1 MSDLPQ
7 PTTKDDG
14 KLHAANQGWAIVP
27 AALMHDKTITDG
39 AVRLYA
45 HMHWRYGSKHDN
57 HEGAQ
62 SMADELGV
70 SEKTIRNRIRELEAR
85 DWIVTI
91 DRGIDAKTGN
101 YQTPFYHVF
110 ELQADC
116 VKFRAEYVQVGNE
129 RISPKPSMED
139 IDKRKVRKGVGGN
152 PKLKNADQRNSSSGG
167 LRNSSS
173 GDGRN
178 SSSDNLPVFS
188 FVPKP
193 LPIEEPVKQDEPIR
207 KQYPIFYT
215 VGMKYKDGKAIDPLQ
230 FIMDVNAIFYAYLD
244 ALKAVGREKAAMYD
258 YLWQEH
264 REDCKNLALAR
275 VTPDDVTEY
284 IKSRYDATVK
294 TNAFWI
300 NQDEGMPLKNVV
312 KGIASFI
319 ARKSRT
325 VQTTVNLSDADR
337 LREERNKARAA
348 ELAMARGEGA
358 A

>member
-1 MSDLPQ
+1 MADEPQ
-7 PTTKDDG
+7 NQNKDDG
-14 KLHAANQGWAIVP
+14 KLHPVNQGWAIVP

-85 DWIVTI
+85 DWLITI
-91 DRGIDAKTGN
+91 DRGIESKTGN
-101 YQTPFYHVF
+101 YQTPYYHVF

-116 VKFRAEYVQVGNE
+116 LKFRAEYQQVGNE
-129 RISPKPSMED
+129 RISSKPSLENV
-139 IDKRKVRKGVGGN
+139 DKRKVRKGVGGN
-152 PKLKNADQRNSSSGG
+152 PKLKNTDQRNLSSGG
-167 LRNSSS
+167 QRNLSS

-188 FVPKP
+188 FISKP
-193 LPIEEPVKQDEPIR
+193 AVVDEPPAPEEPIR

-215 VGMKYKDGKAIDPLQ
+215 VGMKYKDGMHIDPMK
-230 FIMDVNAIFYAYLD
+230 FTMDVNAIFYAYLD
-244 ALKAVGREKAAMYD
+244 TLEKVGKGKAAMYD

-275 VTPDDVTEY
+275 VTPQDVTDY
-284 IKSRYDATVK
+284 ILSRYDASVK

-300 NQDEGMPLKNVV
+300 NQDEGMSLRNVV
-312 KGIASFI
+312 KGISGFI
-319 ARKSRT
+319 ARKSRH
-325 VQTTVNLSDADR
+325 TTNVSNMTDVER
-337 LREERNKARAA
+337 LREEKNKAKAA
-348 ELAMARGEGA
+348 ELAAARGENIA
-358 A
+358 